1 MGPGVANECVET
13 KDGLHIWEDHFY
25 PEIINPDTGEP
36 VADGEMGELVFTTLT
51 KEGMPIIRYRTRD
64 LTRLLP
70 GTARSMRRMEKVTG
84 RSDDMII
91 LRGVNVFPTQ
101 IEEQIMRI
109 DGLSPHFQIE
119 LVKKGALDAMR
130 VHVEPEPSHIEH
142 QAALAAA
149 QLESLIKDVVGVT
162 AHVITNEPRER
173 CAVRRQSQARRRQ
186 SKVGTQVAR
195 TIAKDYSEKRQAI
208 LQSSAELFA
217 AEGYG
222 RATMSQIAQACG
234 VSKANIYHYYDS
246 KEALLYDILETHL
259 RDLRDTICGLTFT
272 STEPRNQLLEITTE
286 LLLSYQ
292 GSDASHKVQ
301 INAISVLPPDQQRI
315 LRGYQKELVTF
326 VQNRIAAIVGMPKN
340 QDPAYLRDITMSLFA
355 MVNWHFLWDG
365 SADETRRRTY
375 AARICALIDGAH

>member
-1 MGPGVANECVET
+1 M
-13 KDGLHIWEDHFY
+13 
-25 PEIINPDTGEP
+25 
-36 VADGEMGELVFTTLT
+36 
-51 KEGMPIIRYRTRD
+51 
-64 LTRLLP
+64 
-70 GTARSMRRMEKVTG
+70 
-84 RSDDMII
+84 
-91 LRGVNVFPTQ
+91 
-101 IEEQIMRI
+101 
-109 DGLSPHFQIE
+109 
-119 LVKKGALDAMR
+119 
-130 VHVEPEPSHIEH
+130 
-142 QAALAAA
+142 
-149 QLESLIKDVVGVT
+149 
-162 AHVITNEPRER
+162 
-173 CAVRRQSQARRRQ
+173 
-186 SKVGTQVAR
+186 AR

-315 LRGYQKELVTF
+315 LQGYQKELVTF
-326 VQNRIAAIVGMPKN
+326 VQDRITAIVGMPKN

-375 AARICALIDGAH
+375 AARICALIDGAL